1 MEILL
6 FGGTTEGRM
15 LAQWLDERG
24 DKVTYCA
31 ATEYGGTLIPE
42 GAGVTVHVGRLDQNG
57 MAELLAAGHFDYVV
71 DATHPYASVVSAN
84 LKGAAGEAGVPYLR
98 LVREDVPDDESWF
111 HAPDAKTAA
120 EMLLGME
127 GNILLTTGSKELDC
141 YAVPG
146 LRERVFPRVLPALDS
161 LNRCLELGFPPA
173 HIICMQGP
181 FSKELNIAMMKQFNI
196 SVMVTKA
203 SGKNGGFWQK
213 AAAAAE
219 VRADLLLIDRPC
231 PENGLTMLEM
241 KSFLNRPWTEK

>member
-31 ATEYGGTLIPE
+31 ATEYGGTLVPE

-57 MAELLAAGHFDYVV
+57 MAALLAAGHFDYVV

-120 EMLLGME
+120 
-127 GNILLTTGSKELDC
+127 
-141 YAVPG
+141 
-146 LRERVFPRVLPALDS
+146 
-161 LNRCLELGFPPA
+161 
-173 HIICMQGP
+173 
-181 FSKELNIAMMKQFNI
+181 
-196 SVMVTKA
+196 
-203 SGKNGGFWQK
+203 
-213 AAAAAE
+213 
-219 VRADLLLIDRPC
+219 
-231 PENGLTMLEM
+231 
-241 KSFLNRPWTEK
+241 